1 MILPLFPLSHIFLGL
16 TAIAWKASARA
27 TLIVGLIVD
36 MALVAIA
43 FSPAAHWLSSTVAG
57 GWTDAIGIRL
67 ALDPLARDLIL
78 LTILLELAVVIYL
91 WRQHLR
97 PSFVILLQFLVGSVM
112 ALVLTQDLFN
122 IYVILELL
130 TLVSFLLV
138 AYDRRTFQIW
148 ASLKYLILASVG
160 MSIFLL
166 GVAVVYTNVGSLG
179 LAAIRQSVAGN
190 PQAGWIPLAAA
201 LLVAGV
207 SVKAGILTFSLW
219 LPDAHSAA
227 PAAISAFL
235 SGLVIKMGVV
245 VLIRLAGV
253 FPLATVLQILGA
265 ITGIGGA
272 IYAMSSKDLKRM
284 LAFHTLSQIGYLL
297 IGMGMASEAATNGVL
312 AYALAHGSFKA
323 LLFLAAGVAYD
334 AVGSTDIAEL
344 IRARHRIPLRT
355 RAALLLGT
363 LAIVGLPPFDGYVA
377 KAPLLDAAHGWA
389 NQIVLLLVGIGTA
402 ASFAKLLPL
411 FKGPY
416 RRVASD
422 PAWESYIV
430 LALPIVLFLPI
441 ERALFGP
448 AFVLPAMKWV
458 IALES
463 VAVVATGWLVHRVF
477 RRLSFRPSENLFRLE
492 PGMFAILLGFV
503 GIYLLLRLG

>member
-1 MILPLFPLSHIFLGL
+1 MILPLFPLSHILLGL
-16 TAIAWKASARA
+16 AAIAWKASARA

-43 FSPAAHWLSSTVAG
+43 FSPAAPWLSSTVAG

-67 ALDPLARDLIL
+67 ALDSLALDLIL
-78 LTILLELAVVIYL
+78 LTILLELAIIIYL

-97 PSFVILLQFLVGSVM
+97 PSFVILLQFLVGAVM

-148 ASLKYLILASVG
+148 ASLKYLVLASVG

-166 GVAVVYTNVGSLG
+166 GVAVAYTNVGSLG
-179 LAAIRQSVAGN
+179 LAAIQRAVAEN

-201 LLVAGV
+201 LLVSGV

-253 FPLATVLQILGA
+253 FPLALVLQILGA

-272 IYAMSSKDLKRM
+272 IYAMASKDLKRM

-297 IGMGMASEAATNGVL
+297 IGMGVANEAAAKGVL

-323 LLFLAAGVAYD
+323 LLFLAAGAAYD
-334 AVGSTDIAEL
+334 VVGSTEIAEL
-344 IRARHRIPLRT
+344 IRTRHRIPLRT

-363 LAIVGLPPFDGYVA
+363 LAIVGLPPFDGYIA
-377 KAPLLDAAHGWA
+377 KAPLLNAAHGWA
-389 NQIVLLLVGIGTA
+389 NQIILLLLGIGTA

-416 RRVASD
+416 RRVGND
-422 PAWESYIV
+422 PAWKSYIV

-448 AFVLPAMKWV
+448 AFVLPAMDWV
-458 IALES
+458 IAAES
-463 VAVVATGWLVHRVF
+463 VAVVATGWLVHQIF
-477 RRLSFRPSENLFRLE
+477 RRLSFRPSESLFRLE

-503 GIYLLLRLG
+503 AIYLLLRLG

>member
-16 TAIAWKASARA
+16 FAIAWKASARA
-27 TLIVGLIVD
+27 TVIVALIVD
-36 MALVAIA
+36 IGLLAVA
-43 FSPAAHWLSSTVAG
+43 FSPAAHWLSPTTAG
-57 GWTDAIGIRL
+57 GWSNPIGIPL
-67 ALDPLARDLIL
+67 VLDSLARDFIL
-78 LTILLELAVVIYL
+78 LAVLLELAVAIYL
-91 WRQHLR
+91 WRQRLR
-97 PSFVILLQFLVGSVM
+97 PTFVILLQFLVGAVM
-112 ALVLTQDLFN
+112 ALVLSQDLFN

-138 AYDRRTFQIW
+138 AYDRQTLQIW

-160 MSIFLL
+160 MSIFLF
-166 GVAVVYTNVGSLG
+166 GIAISYVHVGSLSF
-179 LAAIRQSVAGN
+179 AAIGRSVAGD
-190 PQAGWIPLAAA
+190 PQAAWIPVATA

-227 PAAISAFL
+227 PASISAFL

-253 FPLATVLQILGA
+253 FPMALVLQILGG

-297 IGMGMASEAATNGVL
+297 IGMSVPNHEAANGVL

-323 LLFLAAGVAYD
+323 LLFLAAGAAYD
-334 AVGSTDIAEL
+334 VVGSTEIAHL
-344 IRARHRIPLRT
+344 IRERHRIPLRT

-363 LAIVGLPPFDGYVA
+363 LAIVGLPPFDGYLA
-377 KAPLLDAAHGWA
+377 KAPLLAATVGWG
-389 NQIVLLLVGIGTA
+389 NQIVLLFLGIGTA
-402 ASFAKLLPL
+402 ASFSKLLPL

-416 RRVASD
+416 RRVGND
-422 PAWESYIV
+422 PAWQSYIV

-441 ERALFGP
+441 ERALFG
-448 AFVLPAMKWV
+448 AALTLPAMDWL
-458 IALES
+458 IAVES
-463 VAVVATGWLVHRVF
+463 VAVVAVGWFVHRLH
-477 RRLSFRPSENLFRLE
+477 RRWKAQPSERLFRLE
-492 PGMFAILLGFV
+492 PGMSAILLGFV
-503 GIYLLLRLG
+503 AIYLLLKLA

>member
-16 TAIAWKASARA
+16 AAIAWKASARA

-36 MALVAIA
+36 VALVAIA

-67 ALDPLARDLIL
+67 ALDSLALDLIL

-91 WRQHLR
+91 WRQRLR
-97 PSFVILLQFLVGSVM
+97 PSFVILLQFLVGAVM

-166 GVAVVYTNVGSLG
+166 GVAVTYTNVGSLG
-179 LAAIRQSVAGN
+179 LAAIQQAVAAN
-190 PQAGWIPLAAA
+190 PQADWIPLAAA

-253 FPLATVLQILGA
+253 FPLALVLQILGA
-265 ITGIGGA
+265 ITGIAGA
-272 IYAMSSKDLKRM
+272 IYAMSSRDLKRM

-297 IGMGMASEAATNGVL
+297 IGMGVANEAAAKGVL

-323 LLFLAAGVAYD
+323 LLFLAAGAASDV
-334 AVGSTDIAEL
+334 VGSTEIVEL
-344 IRARHRIPLRT
+344 IHARHRIPLRT

-363 LAIVGLPPFDGYVA
+363 LAIVGLPPFDGYIA

-389 NQIVLLLVGIGTA
+389 NQIVLLLLGIGTA

-411 FKGPY
+411 FRGPY
-416 RRVASD
+416 RRVGKD
-422 PAWESYIV
+422 PAWESYVV

-448 AFVLPAMKWV
+448 AFVLPAMDWV
-458 IALES
+458 IAAES
-463 VAVVATGWLVHRVF
+463 VGVVATGWLVHRAYRRFSV
-477 RRLSFRPSENLFRLE
+477 RLSESLFRLE
-492 PGMFAILLGFV
+492 PGMLAILFGFV
-503 GIYLLLRLG
+503 AIYLLLRLG

>member
-1 MILPLFPLSHIFLGL
+1 MILPLLPLSHIFLGL
-16 TAIAWKASARA
+16 AAIAWKRSARV
-27 TLIVGLIVD
+27 TLLVALFLDVGL
-36 MALVAIA
+36 VAVA
-43 FSPAAHWLSSTVAG
+43 FSPAAHLLSPIAAG

-67 ALDPLARDLIL
+67 ALDPLALDFLL
-78 LTILLELAVVIYL
+78 LTVLLESAVVVYL
-91 WRQHLR
+91 WRQRLR
-97 PSFVILLQFLVGSVM
+97 STFVILLQFLVGAVI

-122 IYVILELL
+122 TYVILELL

-138 AYDRRTFQIW
+138 AHDRRTLQIW

-166 GVAVVYTNVGSLG
+166 GVGIVYANVGSLG
-179 LAAIRQSVAGN
+179 LAAVARAVAESPN
-190 PQAGWIPLAAA
+190 AGWIPLAAA

-227 PAAISAFL
+227 PAAISALL

-245 VLIRLAGV
+245 VLIRLSGV
-253 FPLATVLQILGA
+253 FPLCTILQILGA
-265 ITGIGGA
+265 VTGIGGA

-297 IGMGMASEAATNGVL
+297 IGIGAASDLAANGVL

-323 LLFLAAGVAYD
+323 LLFLAAGAAYD

-344 IRARHRIPLRT
+344 IRSRHRIPLRT

-363 LAIVGLPPFDGYVA
+363 LAIVGLPPFDGYIA
-377 KAPLLDAAHGWA
+377 KAPLLAAAHGWA

-411 FKGPY
+411 FRGPY
-416 RRVASD
+416 RRVGAD
-422 PAWESYIV
+422 PAWWSYVV

-441 ERALFGP
+441 ERALFGA
-448 AFVLPAMKWV
+448 AFVRPVMNWL
-458 IALES
+458 IAVES
-463 VAVVATGWLVHRVF
+463 VAVVATGWLVHRIH
-477 RRLSFRPSENLFRLE
+477 RRLAVRAPEGLFRLE
-492 PGMFAILLGFV
+492 PGMFAILAGFV
-503 GIYLLLRLG
+503 TIYVLLRLG

>member
-1 MILPLFPLSHIFLGL
+1 MILPLLPLSHVFLGL
-16 TAIAWKASARA
+16 MAIAWKASARA
-27 TLIVGLIVD
+27 TLIAALFVDIGLVT
-36 MALVAIA
+36 VA
-43 FSPAAHWLSSTVAG
+43 FSPAAHWLSSAVAG

-67 ALDPLARDLIL
+67 ALDSLALDLLL
-78 LTILLELAVVIYL
+78 LTVLLELAVVIYL
-91 WRQHLR
+91 WRQRLR
-97 PSFVILLQFLVGSVM
+97 PTFVILLQFLVGGVM

-160 MSIFLL
+160 MSVFLL
-166 GVAVVYTNVGSLG
+166 GVAIVYANVGRLG
-179 LAAIRQSVAGN
+179 FAAIERTVVGD

-253 FPLATVLQILGA
+253 FPLGSVLQILGA

-297 IGMGMASEAATNGVL
+297 IGMGAANEAAAKGVL

-334 AVGSTDIAEL
+334 VVGSTEITEL

-363 LAIVGLPPFDGYVA
+363 LAIIGLPPFDGYIA
-377 KAPLLDAAHGWA
+377 KAPLLAAAHGWG
-389 NQIVLLLVGIGTA
+389 NQIILLLLGIGTA

-416 RRVASD
+416 RRVGND
-422 PAWESYIV
+422 PAWKSYVV
-430 LALPIVLFLPI
+430 LALPIALFLPI
-441 ERALFGP
+441 ERALFGA
-448 AFVLPAMKWV
+448 AFILPVMDWI
-458 IALES
+458 IAVES
-463 VAVVATGWLVHRVF
+463 VAVVTTGLLVHRIY
-477 RRLSFRPSENLFRLE
+477 RRFTVRPSERLFRLE

-503 GIYLLLRLG
+503 AIYLLLKLG

>member
-1 MILPLFPLSHIFLGL
+1 
-16 TAIAWKASARA
+16 
-27 TLIVGLIVD
+27 
-36 MALVAIA
+36 
-43 FSPAAHWLSSTVAG
+43 
-57 GWTDAIGIRL
+57 
-67 ALDPLARDLIL
+67 
-78 LTILLELAVVIYL
+78 
-91 WRQHLR
+91 
-97 PSFVILLQFLVGSVM
+97 
-112 ALVLTQDLFN
+112 
-122 IYVILELL
+122 
-130 TLVSFLLV
+130 
-138 AYDRRTFQIW
+138 
-148 ASLKYLILASVG
+148 

-166 GVAVVYTNVGSLG
+166 GVAVAYTNVGSLG
-179 LAAIRQSVAGN
+179 LAAIQRTVAEN

-253 FPLATVLQILGA
+253 FPLALVLQILGA

-297 IGMGMASEAATNGVL
+297 IGMGVANEAAANGVL

-323 LLFLAAGVAYD
+323 LLFLAAGAAYD
-334 AVGSTDIAEL
+334 VVGTTEIAEL
-344 IRARHRIPLRT
+344 IRARHRISLRT

-363 LAIVGLPPFDGYVA
+363 LAIVGLPPFDGYIA
-377 KAPLLDAAHGWA
+377 KAPLLDAARGWA
-389 NQIVLLLVGIGTA
+389 NQILLLLLGIGTV

-416 RRVASD
+416 RRVGND
-422 PAWESYIV
+422 PAWKSYIV

-441 ERALFGP
+441 ERALFGS
-448 AFVLPAMKWV
+448 AFVLPAMDWV
-458 IALES
+458 IAAES
-463 VAVVATGWLVHRVF
+463 VAVVAIGWLVHRVY

-503 GIYLLLRLG
+503 ALYLLVRLG